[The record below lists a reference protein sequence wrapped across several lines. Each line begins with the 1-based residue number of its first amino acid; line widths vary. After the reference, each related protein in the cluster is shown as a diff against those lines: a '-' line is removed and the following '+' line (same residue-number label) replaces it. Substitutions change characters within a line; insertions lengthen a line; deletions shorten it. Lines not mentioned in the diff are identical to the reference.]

1 MRISDWSSYVCSSD
15 LNGPDYVNATA
26 AGPLMRR
33 IVETFD
39 AGSDGP
45 RFALFF
51 GHDTNLADLRALLD
65 IDWKVRSYPTGDV
78 PPGGALGVELLRDG
92 AGKEYGRAFF
102 RAQTRAV
109 EGGVGEEG

>member
-1 MRISDWSSYVCSSD
+1 MPMEKVGWGRVTRDQIETLLRFHPIKFHYE
-15 LNGPDYVNATA
+15 NGPDYVNATA

-33 IVETFD
+33 IVKTFD

-65 IDWKVRSYPTGDV
+65 IDWKRSEARRVGQACV
-78 PPGGALGVELLRDG
+78 PRCVYRWSP
-92 AGKEYGRAFF
+92 
-102 RAQTRAV
+102 
-109 EGGVGEEG
+109 